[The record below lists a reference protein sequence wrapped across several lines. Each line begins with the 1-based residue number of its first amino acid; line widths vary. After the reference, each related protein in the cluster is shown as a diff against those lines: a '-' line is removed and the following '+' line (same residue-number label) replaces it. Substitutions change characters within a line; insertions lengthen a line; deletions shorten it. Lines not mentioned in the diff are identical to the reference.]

1 MAFPFLVVPL
11 ESRFVVVTGV
21 VKAVWLYL
29 QVSKKKKKK
38 KKRKTILVP
47 FHPQLAPRPISPRLT
62 HSPSLPSLRLSH
74 LPLLSLHSLSP
85 RPLIPS
91 VCDTSDRRM
100 VARCEWWS
108 PAAEHRTH
116 RGPRGQSELHRRS
129 VRGEKEGMK
138 GGVRESDRRGRK
150 VGGRRKRI

>member
-29 QVSKKKKKK
+29 QVSKKRRK
-38 KKRKTILVP
+38 KKRKTIRSP
-47 FHPQLAPRPISPRLT
+47 FHPQLAPHPISSLT
-62 HSPSLPSLRLSH
+62 RSPSLLSLRLSH
-74 LPLLSLHSLSP
+74 LPLLPLLSLHSLSP
-85 RPLIPS
+85 CPLILS

-108 PAAEHRTH
+108 PAAGHRMH

-129 VRGEKEGMK
+129 VRGEKEGM
-138 GGVRESDRRGRK
+138 REE
-150 VGGRRKRI
+150 